1 MKRLKVL
8 YILIATIL
16 IVAVAVSASETKIS
30 IDERSTVSSFL
41 AEIIVKEKLNCI
53 CLYYADKNKEHKTV
67 LNNISRAAHQ
77 TLSDS
82 HQSVVFTD
90 DKNTDATQVKL
101 KYTDKPR
108 SVIFSVAVDRKG
120 KESDYKYAIK
130 IKRSK
135 RGSEVILLKASK
147 VLNRKVLK

>member
-8 YILIATIL
+8 YILIAIL
-16 IVAVAVSASETKIS
+16 ITATMVSASETKIS

-77 TLSDS
+77 ALSDS
-82 HQSVVFTD
+82 QSVVFVD
-90 DKNTDATQVKL
+90 DKNTDATQIKL
-101 KYTDKPR
+101 KYIDKPR
-108 SVIFSVAVDRKG
+108 SVIFDVTIDRKG
-120 KESDYKYAIK
+120 KEADCKYAIK

-135 RGSEVILLKASK
+135 RGSEVVLLKGSK